1 MGTPVIF
8 ILSGGSGASADQ
20 LVQTALAQFPDNH
33 VVVRIFS
40 NIREFD
46 QVDEVLSQAQHEDA
60 VIVHTLVDYKIF
72 EYLIKKADH
81 MCITHIDEMQKLL
94 QKISLMLDKEP
105 QGHPGLYRKLNKKY
119 FDRIAA
125 IEFAMAHDDGKDPAG
140 WKEAEIV
147 LTGVSRVGKTPL
159 SMYLSVLGWKVAN
172 VPLVYGID
180 PNPLLF
186 EVDRRRLVGLTIHPG
201 QLVIHRQHRQ
211 KRLGA
216 LVSKYADPSRVLEE
230 LEFFNEMLR
239 KRGVVLID
247 VTDKPIETTAD
258 EVLRYIQHQ

>member
-1 MGTPVIF
+1 
-8 ILSGGSGASADQ
+8 
-20 LVQTALAQFPDNH
+20 
-33 VVVRIFS
+33 
-40 NIREFD
+40 
-46 QVDEVLSQAQHEDA
+46 
-60 VIVHTLVDYKIF
+60 
-72 EYLIKKADH
+72 
-81 MCITHIDEMQKLL
+81 
-94 QKISLMLDKEP
+94 
-105 QGHPGLYRKLNKKY
+105 
-119 FDRIAA
+119 
-125 IEFAMAHDDGKDPAG
+125 
-140 WKEAEIV
+140 
-147 LTGVSRVGKTPL
+147 
-159 SMYLSVLGWKVAN
+159 VAN
-172 VPLVYGID
+172 VPLVNGID

>member
-1 MGTPVIF
+1 MNTPEIF
-8 ILSGGSGASADQ
+8 VVSGGSGASGDQ
-20 LVQTALAQFPDNH
+20 LVQTALAQFPDNN
-33 VVVRIFS
+33 VIVKIFS

-46 QVDEVLSQAQHEDA
+46 QVDELLNHANLQDT
-60 VIVHTLVDYKIF
+60 VIVHTLVDLKLY
-72 EYLIKKADH
+72 EYLTSKADQ
-81 MCITHIDEMQKLL
+81 MGIFHIDEMQRLL
-94 QKISLMLDKEP
+94 QKISSMLNKDP

-125 IEFAMAHDDGKDPAG
+125 IEFTMAHDDGKDPAG

-172 VPLVYGID
+172 VPLINGLD

-186 EVDRRRLVGLTIHPG
+186 EVARRKLVGLTIHPG

-216 LVSKYADPSRVLEE
+216 QVSNYADPSKVLEE

-239 KRGVVLID
+239 KKSVTRID

-258 EVLRYIQHQ
+258 EVLRHVQHQ